1 MKGLASMELQLIE
14 VYIPTDRFEAFE
26 KEIKAYEYIEK
37 WHHQVSKQVQLVK
50 IVLNKKQTEEI
61 LDFLEVNDDQT
72 NELKVILY
80 NISTYLPR
88 IKQEVAPNEK
98 EEENREIARA
108 SRHELYNVVQSSSRI
123 NLNYIWL
130 LILSA
135 IVATAGI
142 VKDSAAIVIG
152 AMVIAPLIGPFTAIA
167 FSSIL
172 GDYQIIK
179 KAVTTALLGLVIP
192 ISIAILFGVIFPLPS
207 QSREFLARTN
217 IELMDIVVAIA
228 AGAAGALSFARRV
241 SEALVGVM
249 VSVALLPPSYCIRDD
264 DWFCSV

>member
-1 MKGLASMELQLIE
+1 M
-14 VYIPTDRFEAFE
+14 
-26 KEIKAYEYIEK
+26 
-37 WHHQVSKQVQLVK
+37 
-50 IVLNKKQTEEI
+50 
-61 LDFLEVNDDQT
+61 NDDQT

-179 KAVTTALLGLVIP
+179 KSCYNRATR
-192 ISIAILFGVIFPLPS
+192 SC
-207 QSREFLARTN
+207 N
-217 IELMDIVVAIA
+217 
-228 AGAAGALSFARRV
+228 
-241 SEALVGVM
+241 
-249 VSVALLPPSYCIRDD
+249 SY
-264 DWFCSV
+264 